1 MTMRRILGFPA
12 VALFLASVAA
22 AQDGD
27 LDLLEQEAFRAAVG
41 RVAPTIVCIETIG
54 GLDRVGE
61 TLFGSGPT
69 TGLVVTPDGCI
80 LSSAYNFLN
89 KPASILVQ
97 LPGGVRK
104 PAELVATDLNR
115 MLALLK
121 VEPDDPL
128 PVPPI
133 APVSELRVGQWA
145 IAVGRGYESD
155 RPNMAV
161 GVISATNRIWGK
173 AIQTDAAV
181 SPSNYGGPL
190 VDIRGRVMGILVPLS
205 PEGNQPIAGVE
216 WYDSGIGFAIPAEE
230 ALAILPRLQSG
241 KDLHP
246 GLTGLGFG
254 TADSFTAAPAV
265 VNVRPGSPAYEAGL
279 KAGDKIV
286 EVDGR
291 PVLRIADVKV
301 ALSRRYAGDSVR
313 VSVRRG
319 DEQIEKEF
327 SLVAELQ
334 PYAHPLLGVLPLRS
348 GGEKSGVAIRFIYPD
363 SPAEKS
369 GLKPGDVITSAG
381 GTQVG
386 DAAALRSL
394 LDQHKPDESLEIA
407 YLRDGAAQ
415 KADIVLARLPD
426 EAPGG
431 PLPPADADQNAEP
444 AAAGSEK
451 PAPTGLVQLKAREFP
466 NESWVYVPENY
477 RREIPHG
484 LVVWLDATDG
494 FDRDALVAQWKEH
507 CRRDRLI
514 LLLPR
519 PAADEGWE
527 GPDVEL
533 VSGLVTQLERSYTL
547 DPARIVVGG
556 QREGGTLA
564 CLVAFRNRQR
574 FTGLVPVDAE
584 LPRRLPENEP
594 SYRLAF
600 FAARSAERAER
611 LDAAVERLR
620 AMKYPVAVRELGEK
634 SRGLSVEEVG
644 ELARWVDCLDRL

>member
-1 MTMRRILGFPA
+1 MKMCRTLGFLSL
-12 VALFLASVAA
+12 ALLFASAAA

-27 LDLLEQEAFRAAVG
+27 LDLLEQEAFRAAVD

-69 TGLVVTPDGCI
+69 TGLVVTSDGYI

-121 VEPDDPL
+121 VEPENPL
-128 PVPPI
+128 PVAQI
-133 APVSELRVGQWA
+133 APVSEVRVGQWA
-145 IAVGRGYESD
+145 IAVGRAYESD

-190 VDIRGRVMGILVPLS
+190 VDIRGRVTGILVPLS
-205 PEGNQPIAGVE
+205 PEGNQPVAGVE

-230 ALAILPRLQSG
+230 ALTILPRLKSG

-254 TADSFTAAPAV
+254 SADSFTSAPSV

-279 KAGDKIV
+279 KAGDRIV

-313 VSVRRG
+313 ISVRRG

-348 GGEKSGVAIRFIYPD
+348 GGAELGVAIRFVYPD

-394 LDQHKPDESLEIA
+394 LDQHKPDESFEIA
-407 YLRDGAAQ
+407 YLRGGTAQ
-415 KADIVLARLPD
+415 KTDIVLARLPD

-431 PLPPADADQNAEP
+431 PLPPAYADQNAEP
-444 AAAGSEK
+444 AAVGTEK
-451 PAPTGLVQLKAREFP
+451 PSPTGLVQLKAREFP

-484 LVVWLDATDG
+484 LVVWLDATDA
-494 FDRDALVAQWKEH
+494 FDRDALVAQWKEY

-519 PAADEGWE
+519 PAANGWE

-533 VSGLVTQLERSYTL
+533 VSGLVTQLERSYNL

-556 QREGGTLA
+556 QKEGGTLA
-564 CLVAFRNRQR
+564 CLVAYRNRQR

-600 FAARSAERAER
+600 FVARSAERAER

-620 AMKYPVAVRELGEK
+620 AMRYPVAVRELGEK
-634 SRGLSVEEVG
+634 SRGFGAEEVG